1 MIGPNGPFSDSRFAL
16 LFFSDRV
23 LYVIKKVK
31 ITVLCDSIFLS
42 LDANWIIDRVQ
53 KTTRPAAAQPS

>member
-16 LFFSDRV
+16 LFFSDRA

-42 LDANWIIDRVQ
+42 LDAN
-53 KTTRPAAAQPS
+53 

>member
-16 LFFSDRV
+16 LVFSDRA

-42 LDANWIIDRVQ
+42 L
-53 KTTRPAAAQPS
+53 AAG